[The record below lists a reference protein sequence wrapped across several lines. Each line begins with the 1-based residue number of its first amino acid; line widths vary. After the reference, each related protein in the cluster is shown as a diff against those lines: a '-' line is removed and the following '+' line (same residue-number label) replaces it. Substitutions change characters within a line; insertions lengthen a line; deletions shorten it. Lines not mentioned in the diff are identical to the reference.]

1 MSTSPRLSKKSQTTS
16 RKPLSAPMIL
26 VVTAL
31 DTTWRVFFP
40 TLGGT
45 FAGIGLDTA
54 FNTSPLAT
62 FICLAIGVALSAF
75 LIVRQLKD
83 VRK

>member
-16 RKPLSAPMIL
+16 RHLSAPMIL

-31 DTTWRVFFP
+31 DTTWRAFLP

-45 FAGIGLDTA
+45 FAGIGLDRLLG
-54 FNTSPLAT
+54 TSPWALM
-62 FICLAIGVALSAF
+62 ICLLAGTVLSVILVA
-75 LIVRQLKD
+75 RQLRS

>member
-1 MSTSPRLSKKSQTTS
+1 MSTSPRLPKSQTTS

-31 DTTWRVFFP
+31 DTTWRAFFP
-40 TLGGT
+40 PIIGT
-45 FAGIGLDTA
+45 FAGIGLDKWLGTVPV
-54 FNTSPLAT
+54 FTL
-62 FICLAIGVALSAF
+62 ICIVLGAALSAF
-75 LIVRQLKD
+75 LIVRQLMS

>member
-1 MSTSPRLSKKSQTTS
+1 
-16 RKPLSAPMIL
+16 MIL

-31 DTTWRVFFP
+31 DTTWRVFLP

-45 FAGIGLDTA
+45 FAGIGLD
-54 FNTSPLAT
+54 NVLNSSPIAT
-62 FICLAIGVALSAF
+62 FVCLAIGVALSAF